1 MAKFYFDMQGEELGL
16 IIHQPEQARIIRTQI
31 NIDYL

>member
-1 MAKFYFDMQGEELGL
+1 MDKFYFDMQGEDFGL
-16 IIHQPEQARIIRTQI
+16 IIPQPEQSGIIRIQI